1 MNKVAFEIALANRGI
16 HTTTALSNAV
26 GISRQ
31 TLTPIRA
38 GVKEPTQETAQHI
51 AKALKFTDKEF
62 YDIFPAQWL
71 IYRIKDGRQPTVA
84 EVVFGKNLIDAG
96 EKEKERRMWE

>member
-31 TLTPIRA
+31 TLTPIRNEKA
-38 GVKEPTQETAQHI
+38 EPTQEVAEQI
-51 AKALKFTDKEF
+51 AKALLFTDGEF
-62 YDIFPAQWL
+62 YNIFPAQW
-71 IYRIKDGRQPTVA
+71 IIHCVREGRIVEALKWG
-84 EVVFGKNLIDAG
+84 
-96 EKEKERRMWE
+96 

>member
-31 TLTPIRA
+31 TLTPIRNGKA
-38 GVKEPTQETAQHI
+38 EATQEVAEQI
-51 AKALKFTDKEF
+51 AKALLFTADEF
-62 YDIFPAQWL
+62 YDIFPMQW
-71 IYRIKDGRQPTVA
+71 IIHCVREGRNIEA
-84 EVVFGKNLIDAG
+84 LKG
-96 EKEKERRMWE
+96 